1 MKTSISLMVP
11 GVKGSFRNCVMLLY
25 WAFNYLSGISTK
37 SLQTII
43 KKKKTLI
50 TK

>member
-43 KKKKTLI
+43 KKKKP
-50 TK
+50 